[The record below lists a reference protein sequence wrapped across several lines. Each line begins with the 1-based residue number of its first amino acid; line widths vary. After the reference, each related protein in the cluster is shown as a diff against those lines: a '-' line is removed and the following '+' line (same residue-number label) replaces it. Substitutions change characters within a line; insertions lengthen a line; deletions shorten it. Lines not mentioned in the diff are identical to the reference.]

1 MNERRLSRGQAQ
13 KKPASVGRL
22 SLVQLVF
29 TRTIGKLPSSKQ
41 PAANGF
47 PQRRAHAI
55 NGPKYPRVR
64 IETWPA
70 AVSRP
75 QPVGI
80 RPVVLHQRS
89 QRFMQAPLVERG

>member
-1 MNERRLSRGQAQ
+1 MNQRRLPRGQAQ

-29 TRTIGKLPSSKQ
+29 TSTIRKLLSGQQ
-41 PAANGF
+41 PAADRF
-47 PQRRAHAI
+47 PQRRTHAI

-70 AVSRP
+70 AVPRP

-80 RPVVLHQRS
+80 RPFVLHQRS